1 MVRRV
6 LLLAAGAIA
15 LPLVMVF
22 PAAAATSSCTPF
34 EVNAGTCNVSAG
46 IGDGAVNLEGNQ
58 TTPGGGGNGGA
69 GGGGGTVV
77 DAPGNSPEDPDAE
90 CDAILGDR
98 CFVEGPEKIP
108 PAGDPADPITLAD
121 IASFRPA
128 PGVNRMEPDG
138 WVVVGLDANI
148 YSTGGIQVVEGTLL
162 GQPAAVRFTPVR
174 WHWDY
179 GDGTSATRA
188 TPGGTWQAQGLP
200 EFSPTATSHIYTS
213 TGTYYIDLDI
223 DFAPEYRFAGGTW
236 ARVPGIITL
245 PANRLV
251 ITSGDA
257 KTVLVERE
265 CTLNPA
271 GPGC

>member
-1 MVRRV
+1 VIAFV
-6 LLLAAGAIA
+6 VAIFPSWPATAA
-15 LPLVMVF
+15 
-22 PAAAATSSCTPF
+22 SCSPS
-34 EVNAGTCNVSAG
+34 ELRDGTCNVSAG

-58 TTPGGGGNGGA
+58 TTPGGNGGAA
-69 GGGGGTVV
+69 GGGGAVV
-77 DAPGNSPEDPDAE
+77 GAPGNSPEDPDAE

-108 PAGDPADPITLAD
+108 PAEDPADPVTLAD

-174 WHWDY
+174 WHWNY

-188 TPGGTWQAQGLP
+188 TPGATWQAQGLP

-213 TGTYYIDLDI
+213 AGTYYIDLDI
-223 DFAPEYRFAGGTW
+223 DFAPEYRFAGGAWT
-236 ARVPGIITL
+236 RVPGTITL
-245 PANRLV
+245 PSNRLV

-265 CTLNPA
+265 CTLNPT